1 MDTRIFWNRVK
12 ALAKEKKAT
21 RKDVAEGIGMPINT
35 LKDWMYKGTVP
46 SLDYTIELSR
56 YFGVS
61 IQYLVFGKDTEISA
75 ISAMVKET
83 QNSLKIINERLKEIR
98 HEGK

>member
-1 MDTRIFWNRVK
+1 MDTKIFWNRVK

-21 RKDVAEGIGMPINT
+21 RKDVAEAIGMPIDT
-35 LKDWMYKGTVP
+35 LKTWIRRETVP

-61 IQYLVFGKDTEISA
+61 IQYLVMGKNTEISE
-75 ISAMVKET
+75 ISAMVKDM
-83 QNSLKIINERLKEIR
+83 QNSLKIINGRLKEIR
-98 HEGK
+98 REER